1 MSSMECDEKSREKPY
16 APAKMCFFTSMKLLR
31 LPVLLL
37 LYLDIEIGCRPR
49 GYNQIT
55 HSCFIR
61 LTSSTTSPVQNRLPE
76 RNVYLFV
83 CHVQFSAQGAG
94 FCLQFPNVQDKQAL
108 CGSLSTKFRLA
119 APLYNGELVL
129 NIWKLQTESCTLSGK
144 LHMTDEQINFSV

>member
-1 MSSMECDEKSREKPY
+1 MECDEKSREKPY

-76 RNVYLFV
+76 RNGNLFMLNAV
-83 CHVQFSAQGAG
+83 GKVRKVFQTRILFLRVWNTFLTLPIKFSMNTLL
-94 FCLQFPNVQDKQAL
+94 FCRF
-108 CGSLSTKFRLA
+108 GSLSNAMPSL
-119 APLYNGELVL
+119 
-129 NIWKLQTESCTLSGK
+129 SCTSFL
-144 LHMTDEQINFSV
+144 LFF

>member
-1 MSSMECDEKSREKPY
+1 MECDEKSREKPY
-16 APAKMCFFTSMKLLR
+16 APAKICFFTSMKLLR

-76 RNVYLFV
+76 RNGNLFMLNAV
-83 CHVQFSAQGAG
+83 GKVRKVFQTRLLLLRVWNTFLTLPIKFSMNTLL
-94 FCLQFPNVQDKQAL
+94 FCRFRSFSNAKSVLYFFFTFLLIFAL
-108 CGSLSTKFRLA
+108 GKVFDSTIEGL
-119 APLYNGELVL
+119 
-129 NIWKLQTESCTLSGK
+129 
-144 LHMTDEQINFSV
+144 